1 MNYAE
6 ARAQMVQHQLA
17 ERGITDARVLQAMG
31 EIPRELFVLEDY
43 RKDAYTD
50 GPLPIGNEQTISQ
63 PFIVALMTQLLKLQ
77 GHERVLEIGT
87 GSGYQTAI
95 LAKLAKEVWSIEMHP
110 ALSAQAKTVLGT
122 LGLNN
127 VHLKVGDG
135 TLGWPESAPFDAM
148 MVTAGSP
155 QMPEPLLQQLTTDGR
170 IVIPLGWRSDQELEH
185 WQRHG
190 GAWHIERITGV
201 RFVPLVGKWGWKD
214 GAA

>member
-17 ERGITDARVLQAMG
+17 ERGITNPHVLQAMD
-31 EIPRELFVLEDY
+31 EIPRELFVSEDY
-43 RKDAYTD
+43 RKDAYND

-63 PFIVALMTQLLKLQ
+63 PYIVALMTQLLKLQ

-110 ALSAQAKTVLGT
+110 ELSTQAKSVLDT
-122 LGLNN
+122 LGINN

-135 TLGWPESAPFDAM
+135 TLGWPENAPYDAM

-155 QMPEPLLQQLTTDGR
+155 QMPEPLLQQLTLEGH

-185 WQRHG
+185 WQRQG

-201 RFVPLVGKWGWKD
+201 RFVPLMGKWGWKD
-214 GAA
+214 KER

>member
-17 ERGITDARVLQAMG
+17 ERGITDPRVLRAMG
-31 EIPRELFVLEDY
+31 EIPRELFVPNDY
-43 RKDAYTD
+43 RKDAYAD

-63 PFIVALMTQLLKLQ
+63 PYIVALMTQLLKLQ
-77 GHERVLEIGT
+77 GDERVLEIGT

-110 ALSAQAKTVLGT
+110 TLSVQAKTVLEM
-122 LGLNN
+122 LGINN
-127 VHLKVGDG
+127 VNFKVADG
-135 TLGWPESAPFDAM
+135 TLGWPDGAPFNAM

-155 QMPEPLLQQLTTDGR
+155 MMPEPLLQQLTTDGR
-170 IVIPLGWRSDQELEH
+170 IVIPLGWRSDQELEY
-185 WQRHG
+185 WQRRG

-214 GAA
+214 GAT

>member
-1 MNYAE
+1 MNYDI

-17 ERGITDARVLQAMG
+17 ERGIIDARVLQAMG
-31 EIPRELFVLEDY
+31 EIPRELFVPEDY
-43 RKDAYTD
+43 QNDAYTD
-50 GPLPIGNEQTISQ
+50 GPLPIGKQQTISQ
-63 PFIVALMTQLLKLQ
+63 PYIVALMTQLLKLQ

-95 LAKLAKEVWSIEMHP
+95 LSSLAKEVWSIEMHP
-110 ALSAQAKTVLGT
+110 ALSAQAKRVFDT

-155 QMPEPLLQQLTTDGR
+155 QMPEPLLKQLTPEGR
-170 IVIPLGWRSDQELEH
+170 IVIPLGWRSDQELEY

-190 GAWHIERITGV
+190 DAWHIERITGV

-214 GAA
+214 KDG